1 MKHLILV
8 FFLLTCIP
16 LSWSKTTPGL
26 RSYAV
31 DQAEADFIVGTWI
44 SENKDGRI
52 TVYKEKGKYFGKV
65 SWIKKRNADNSAVL
79 DFKNPDPVL
88 KKQEVLGL
96 VILKGFNYAGDDLWN
111 GGTIYDPL
119 SGNTYSSRIVK
130 ASSTVIKIRG
140 FIGMPMFGR
149 TTVWTRV
156 N

>member
-1 MKHLILV
+1 MKQLFLIL
-8 FFLLTCIP
+8 FFFTCIP
-16 LSWSKTTPGL
+16 LSQSEPALIMKSSVQT
-26 RSYAV
+26 
-31 DQAEADFIVGTWI
+31 EADFILGTWL
-44 SENKDGRI
+44 SENKEGKI
-52 TVYKEKGKYFGKV
+52 LVYKEKDKYFGKV
-65 SWIKKRNADNSAVL
+65 SWIKRKNADNSAIL

-96 VILKGFNYAGDDLWN
+96 VILKGFNFAGDDLWN

-140 FIGMPMFGR
+140 FIGLPMFGR